1 MGRIQS
7 NVGLATGFPIQSTVD
22 QLVALSSRP
31 RDLLVSRNT
40 SLQEHQLALTEISGL
55 VLGVQTA
62 LTRLD
67 SEQPFHEK
75 TVSSQDATLLDATI
89 SGDPIPGGYQ
99 FTPVR
104 QAQSHRLIS
113 SGFAAIDEPIGEGTV
128 SLGFGGFVD
137 EGVLLDDLNGGDG
150 VRRGRLRITDRS
162 GASQVID
169 LRFALTVDDV
179 LDAINNSDAINV
191 TAETDGDAFR
201 IIDHTGQEVANLM
214 VQAFGADATA
224 ADLGLADIDVSDRQA
239 TGHDV
244 LSLHDRARLAALNDG
259 NGVALRR
266 EQPDLA
272 ITFRDGTATLQL
284 DLDPDG
290 TATIGDLVDAVNAAD
305 PARLQAQLSDDGDR
319 LVLTDLTAGAG
330 TFSVSSTEGGR
341 AAEDLGLTGTA
352 VDGEITGRRL
362 QAGLKTTLIDRLGGG
377 AGLELGLLHMQDRT
391 GSVATIVLAGA
402 ETLDD
407 VINEINHAGIGLT
420 AEINHERNGILVT
433 DTTAGTRDLRIANV
447 GGTHTAD
454 ALGITTDQATS
465 FVNGA
470 SLNRQTVSHNTA
482 LDALHGGQG
491 IPSGSFLITDSAGES
506 SAINL
511 TVLDAE
517 TVGDVIDAVNQLGI
531 GVTASINDTGDGI
544 RLTDTAAGSGTLM
557 VEDVGRGLAAAS
569 LRIAGEA
576 TTVDIEGTP
585 TQIIDGATT
594 ATIDITAED
603 TLEDLVEKIN
613 ALGAGVKAS
622 VLNVGSGATPYRL
635 SLVSEA
641 TGRSSQMMIDADQID
656 MDLQEISTGQD
667 GLLLLGTA
675 DSQGAG
681 ILLSSPTNTFDQVID
696 GLELSLNGTSVDP
709 VTIEVSTTDEKAISA
724 LDGLV
729 KKYNALRDRLDE
741 LTFFDDVENT
751 TGILF
756 GTSEALRIE
765 SGFTQLL
772 SGRFSGVGSVKW
784 LEELGISLTGDGHL
798 SFDEGAY
805 QSAFAEDPE
814 AVEELFTHEDL
825 GVVAKFTA
833 LIDRLTGEQSSL
845 LTARTDALQQT
856 IDNNFSRIE
865 GMNERL
871 ERERNRLLMQFIA
884 MEEAVAKMQNDLN
897 AVSAISALPPL
908 TISSGNGN

>member
-22 QLVALSSRP
+22 QLVALSARP

-40 SLQEHQLALTEISGL
+40 SLQEHQLALNQISGL

-75 TVSSQDATLLDATI
+75 TVSSQDVTLLDATI
-89 SGDPIPGGYQ
+89 SGDPIPGSYQ

-224 ADLGLADIDVSDRQA
+224 ADLGLADVDASDRQA
-239 TGHDV
+239 TGQDV

-272 ITFRDGTATLQL
+272 ITFRDGTAALQL
-284 DLDPDG
+284 DLDPDA

-319 LVLTDLTAGAG
+319 LVLTDLTTGAG

-391 GSVATIVLAGA
+391 GSVATIVLTGA

-465 FVNGA
+465 SVHGA

-491 IPSGSFLITDSAGES
+491 IPSGSFLITDSAGQS

-544 RLTDTAAGSGTLM
+544 RLTDTAAGSGTLL

-635 SLVSEA
+635 SLASEA

-656 MDLQEISTGQD
+656 MDLQENSTGQD

-709 VTIEVSTTDEKAISA
+709 VTMEVSTTDEKAISA
-724 LDGLV
+724 LDGFV

-833 LIDRLTGEQSSL
+833 LIDRLTGEQNSL

-908 TISSGNGN
+908 TISS